1 MSWWACELWTAAW
14 MRGCMAAWLR
24 GCVAA
29 WLRGCVAAW
38 LRGCVAA
45 WLRGC
50 VAAWLR
56 GCGCVA
62 AFVRINQNTANDVV
76 LYIIV
81 IN

>member
-1 MSWWACELWTAAW
+1 MDRWIGGLVGLRAVYCSVD
-14 MRGCMAAWLR
+14 AWLR

-50 VAAWLR
+50 VD
-56 GCGCVA
+56 VDA
-62 AFVRINQNTANDVV
+62 AFVRINQSMANDVV
-76 LYIIV
+76 LIYYCD
-81 IN
+81 

>member
-1 MSWWACELWTAAW
+1 MDRWIDELVGLRAVDCSVDAW
-14 MRGCMAAWLR
+14 LHGCM
-24 GCVAA
+24 
-29 WLRGCVAAW
+29 AAW